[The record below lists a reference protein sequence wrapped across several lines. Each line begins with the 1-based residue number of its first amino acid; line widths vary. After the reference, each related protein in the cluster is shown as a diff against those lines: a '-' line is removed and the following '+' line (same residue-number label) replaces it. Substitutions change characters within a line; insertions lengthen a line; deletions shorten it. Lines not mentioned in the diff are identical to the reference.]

1 MIIEQYP
8 NQENPNINPE
18 LTQNFIKD
26 SLEKAEKGIYRVEVK
41 IGDKNIPI
49 DVYPEVFPPKSNYS
63 VSSKSVYEAF
73 GNLEGMVIADI
84 GTGTGIESIV
94 AALAGAIH
102 VDAVDIND
110 MAVECTSHNV
120 ELNGLSDKITVFRG
134 DLFSVLPNKK
144 YNLIIANLPIVNFK
158 PDNNSGI
165 TGALYDPDFIL
176 HIRLFK
182 EAKQFLSENGIVTLT
197 HANLQSARTD
207 DPDKD
212 FNDIEKIMIEND
224 YEIVE
229 KVESD
234 ALGYKWVNYKIKLII

>member
-84 GTGTGIESIV
+84 GTGTGIEFMIQ
-94 AALAGAIH
+94 
-102 VDAVDIND
+102 
-110 MAVECTSHNV
+110 T
-120 ELNGLSDKITVFRG
+120 
-134 DLFSVLPNKK
+134 LF
-144 YNLIIANLPIVNFK
+144 
-158 PDNNSGI
+158 
-165 TGALYDPDFIL
+165 FI
-176 HIRLFK
+176 
-182 EAKQFLSENGIVTLT
+182 
-197 HANLQSARTD
+197 
-207 DPDKD
+207 
-212 FNDIEKIMIEND
+212 
-224 YEIVE
+224 
-229 KVESD
+229 
-234 ALGYKWVNYKIKLII
+234 